1 MKYYSFNFLFSHSKM
16 PKSYFLFTGH
26 SNQAMCWIW
35 PGETIVCRLDLENLK
50 DSFDI
55 IPTIVTLSQFSIHMV
70 ISATAMHH
78 LFPSTS
84 YYIFF

>member
-1 MKYYSFNFLFSHSKM
+1 M
-16 PKSYFLFTGH
+16 G
-26 SNQAMCWIW
+26 WIG

-55 IPTIVTLSQFSIHMV
+55 IPTVVTLSQFSIHMV
-70 ISATAMHH
+70 ISATAMHR
-78 LFPSTS
+78 LFPPTS